1 MFNVCKT
8 SALDGKCSTNHYF
21 SSLGIY
27 FLIQKLKRAVSVLGS
42 FFESTFLFIC
52 NSSMNKI
59 KKEYQ

>member
-1 MFNVCKT
+1 MCVKQVLLMENVVKIIT
-8 SALDGKCSTNHYF
+8 
-21 SSLGIY
+21 SLGIY